1 VSRSAAIEAIV
12 FDMDGVLIDSE
23 RTWEAARKALVV
35 QSGRPYPPEA
45 TRAIMGMSA
54 PEWARYL
61 QHELGVDLPEAQIQ
75 GAVVARVAHDLREH
89 LDLMPGAVAC
99 VRAVAAH
106 WPLAIA
112 SSANHALIELVL
124 DLAGL
129 RDAFRVVVGAE
140 EVARGKPSPD
150 VYLRAC
156 ELLGADPRR
165 SVAVEDSSNG
175 IRSGHAAGMR
185 VIAIPN
191 RDFPPAPDALA
202 LADAVLS
209 DLSELTPE
217 RLTGAE

>member
-1 VSRSAAIEAIV
+1 MSRPDAIEAIV

-35 QSGRPYPPEA
+35 QSGRPYPPDA

-61 QHELGVDLPEAQIQ
+61 RHDLGVDLPEAQIQ

-99 VRAVAAH
+99 VRTLAAR

-124 DLAGL
+124 ELSGL
-129 RDAFRVVVGAE
+129 RDAFRAVVGAE
-140 EVARGKPSPD
+140 EVARGKPAPD

-156 ELLGADPRR
+156 ELLGADPHR
-165 SVAVEDSSNG
+165 SVSVEDSSNG

-185 VIAIPN
+185 VVAIPN

-202 LADAVLS
+202 LADTILS

-217 RLTGAE
+217 RLSGE